1 MGRRHGAMRTNDE
14 GEPRRVRAAQYV
26 RMSTDHQRYSTENQ
40 ADAIRA
46 YADARGIDI
55 VQTYADH
62 GKSGLSIAGRDSLQR
77 LLDDVRTGNVDF
89 TMILVYDISRWGRFQ
104 DADESASYE
113 FACRRAGI
121 TIEYCAEQFE
131 NDGSAA
137 SEIIKSVKRVMSGEY
152 SRDLSTKVFAGQ
164 CRLIELGFRQGGTAG
179 FGLRRRLIDGTGSV
193 KGNLARGEHKSIQ
206 TDRVILT
213 LGPHEEVET
222 VRWIYRSFVEG
233 GRSEVDIAKELNARQ
248 IPSET
253 GSPWSRGTVHQV
265 LINPKYTGD
274 NVWNRRS
281 SKLKKISQSN
291 APELWVRRD
300 SAFDACVDRALF
312 DAVQAIVI
320 ARSQRL
326 SKDEMLD
333 ALRRLLTTE
342 GKLSGLIIDEA
353 EGLPSSSVYQSRFK
367 GLLRAYALI
376 GYTPERDY
384 SYVEIN
390 RTLRAMHPD
399 IVEKTIAGIEAAG
412 GAVARST
419 ETGVLTVN
427 REFTAS
433 IILARCHETGAGSRR
448 WTICLDD
455 AHRPDLTIAV
465 RLDTGNSSILDFY
478 LLPRRAASLFSMRL
492 SETNGVFLDAFRFDT
507 LDALFEMTGRVDVL
521 EVAA

>member
-1 MGRRHGAMRTNDE
+1 MGRRHGAIQAND
-14 GEPRRVRAAQYV
+14 GDEPPRVRAAQYV

-55 VQTYADH
+55 VRTYADH
-62 GKSGLSIAGRDSLQR
+62 GKSGLSIVGRDSLQR

-104 DADESASYE
+104 DSDESASYE

-121 TIEYCAEQFE
+121 TVEYCAEQFV

-137 SEIIKSVKRVMSGEY
+137 SEIIKSVKRVMSREY

-193 KGNLARGEHKSIQ
+193 KGDLARGEHKSIQ

-213 LGPHEEVET
+213 LGPREEVDT

-233 GRSEVDIAKELNARQ
+233 RRSEADIAKELNARQ

-265 LINPKYTGD
+265 LINPKYVGD

-281 SKLKKISQSN
+281 AKLKAKSQNN
-291 APELWVRRD
+291 APEIWVRLD
-300 SAFDACVDRALF
+300 STFEACVDRALF
-312 DAVQAIVI
+312 DAVQAIVVG
-320 ARSQRL
+320 RSQRL
-326 SKDEMLD
+326 SKAEMLD
-333 ALRRLLTTE
+333 ALRGLLATE

-353 EGLPSSSVYQSRFK
+353 EGLPSSSVFQARFK

-384 SYVEIN
+384 SYVEVN
-390 RTLRAMHPD
+390 RALRAMHPD
-399 IVEKTIAGIEAAG
+399 IVEKTIAGVEAAG
-412 GAVARST
+412 GAVARSK
-419 ETGVLTVN
+419 EAGVLTVN
-427 REFTAS
+427 GEFTVS
-433 IILARCHETGAGSRR
+433 IVLARCHETGAGSRR

-455 AHRPDLTIAV
+455 ANRPDLTVAV
-465 RLDTGNSSILDFY
+465 RLDSGNASILDFY

-492 SETNGVFLDAFRFDT
+492 SDANGVFLDAFRFDS
-507 LDALFEMTGRVDVL
+507 LDALFEMTGRVDIL

>member
-1 MGRRHGAMRTNDE
+1 MGRRRGAMQTNDG
-14 GEPRRVRAAQYV
+14 GEPRRIRAAQYV

-40 ADAIRA
+40 ADAIR
-46 YADARGIDI
+46 
-55 VQTYADH
+55 TYADH
-62 GKSGLSIAGRDSLQR
+62 AKSGLSIAGRDSLQR

-89 TMILVYDISRWGRFQ
+89 TMVLVYDIGRWGRFQ

-121 TIEYCAEQFE
+121 TVEYCAEQFE

-213 LGPHEEVET
+213 LGPHEEVQT
-222 VRWIYRSFVEG
+222 VRWIYRSLVEG
-233 GRSEVDIAKELNARQ
+233 RRSEADIAKELNTRQ

-253 GSPWSRGTVHQV
+253 GSPWSHGTVHQV
-265 LINPKYTGD
+265 LINPKYAGD

-281 SKLKKISQSN
+281 AKLKEVSQSN
-291 APELWVRRD
+291 APELWVRLD
-300 SAFDACVDRALF
+300 NACVDRALF

-320 ARSQRL
+320 ARSKRL

-333 ALRRLLTTE
+333 ALRRLLATQ
-342 GKLSGLIIDEA
+342 GKLSGLIVDEA
-353 EGLPSSSVYQSRFK
+353 DGLPSSSVYQSRFK

-384 SYVEIN
+384 SHVEIN
-390 RTLRAMHPD
+390 RALRALHPD

-412 GAVARST
+412 GAVARSK

-427 REFTAS
+427 GEFTAS
-433 IILARCHETGAGSRR
+433 IVLARCQETGAGSRR
-448 WTICLDD
+448 WIICLDD

-465 RLDTGNSSILDFY
+465 RLDSGNASILDFY

-492 SETNGVFLDAFRFDT
+492 SEANGLFLDAFRFDS
-507 LDALFEMTGRVDVL
+507 LDTLFEMTGRVDVL